1 MDATKYRRIMYC
13 FIKRVI
19 NKPRKCELFSEVT
32 LFKGVCFN
40 IQCIQKYYQHNP
52 LFKIKPNSDI
62 LFH

>member
-1 MDATKYRRIMYC
+1 MYC